1 MREIELG
8 EINEKRLEAVQRI
21 MLKKRS
27 IFIQGNPLWEDEL
40 MPKEIVA
47 LFIQMIQSFTSA
59 HIAISLRDKYSK
71 IMILNQKNYLKLREK
86 QRCPVCETDLPTD
99 NNYCRICNFKIE
111 ETEKV
116 LETVKEKSEMRM
128 ELCFIKIDEEIVIK
142 LMDTIKKI
150 LETNLFQIS
159 FKEEKVLIPINYR
172 CPEDNP
178 KKIKIVI
185 TIEKKKQCKNCKA
198 WNHSRSD
205 FCLECGSPLPFR

>member
-21 MLKKRS
+21 MFKKRS

-71 IMILNQKNYLKLREK
+71 IMIL
-86 QRCPVCETDLPTD
+86 
-99 NNYCRICNFKIE
+99 
-111 ETEKV
+111 
-116 LETVKEKSEMRM
+116 
-128 ELCFIKIDEEIVIK
+128 
-142 LMDTIKKI
+142 
-150 LETNLFQIS
+150 FQIS

-185 TIEKKKQCKNCKA
+185 TIEKKKQCKHCKA